1 MALAPHVYGE
11 IAGLVR
17 KAEGGDF
24 LVKSVSDL
32 FVVLRKNGL
41 LTDMRLPPMSV
52 GVHPQNRD
60 GLMLNAA
67 DVHQLLDSISQVG
80 FVPARIDAIAVEIGD
95 EEHRVYNQRL
105 VDAAGGA
112 LGTMDSKLLK
122 VLSLSASHTNFAL
135 RLVACSARHDSTE
148 LSVNGLLSL
157 QQVRARD
164 SVLAEHVEHGLS
176 WRVISKEVAE
186 AFPKI
191 LQLIQASQNATLQKA
206 ESEVQLLRRIFS
218 LASNQASPDFQA
230 IKKMALSSKPPCG
243 DCFAPLY
250 NFALRFCGGS
260 EGSFL
265 RETEIFIRSAGQ
277 SRSLGLA
284 FWEVLS
290 QDFKRG
296 AEMIPHFRHG
306 LLKAAL
312 TGSTITATQAR
323 KIFARESDKKVTD
336 GNHVLFQL
344 RELVKNSGVDILQD
358 VKFVNILG
366 VVDINVVRLS
376 LGLPSPEQEKSYK
389 TVQGIAHDACILLG
403 LESPWAASAE
413 ANDDGNSSSQGA
425 VQRMRELNPDGSLR
439 NAQDLL
445 GDQGFVLGA
454 CIKKKGEKFEGQI
467 TGLDGSSVTVK
478 DLKSGGVLKVQ
489 ARDMLCS
496 GWITFKPKA
505 DPESI
510 ASLQSMGPKKNN
522 DFLAGRV
529 IAEIHGAMHELV
541 TTHDSQKALGGLSVQ
556 LKPSRAL
563 VSSEVFGKGK
573 LILVP
578 YSWKV
583 LTRSPKPEP
592 MANAVQVQTKWKLD
606 DREFWIVSCNSL
618 PKDSTPEEGKHF
630 LSPYFM
636 VGSCEDE
643 ESANMVQVMSGT
655 TQSSIR
661 IPMWKNSKE
670 IGIGAVLNFLKAKQV
685 EADEQAPKV
694 KKAKTSKK

>member
-1 MALAPHVYGE
+1 M
-11 IAGLVR
+11 
-17 KAEGGDF
+17 
-24 LVKSVSDL
+24 
-32 FVVLRKNGL
+32 
-41 LTDMRLPPMSV
+41 
-52 GVHPQNRD
+52 
-60 GLMLNAA
+60 
-67 DVHQLLDSISQVG
+67 
-80 FVPARIDAIAVEIGD
+80 
-95 EEHRVYNQRL
+95 
-105 VDAAGGA
+105 
-112 LGTMDSKLLK
+112 
-122 VLSLSASHTNFAL
+122 
-135 RLVACSARHDSTE
+135 
-148 LSVNGLLSL
+148 
-157 QQVRARD
+157 
-164 SVLAEHVEHGLS
+164 
-176 WRVISKEVAE
+176 
-186 AFPKI
+186 
-191 LQLIQASQNATLQKA
+191 
-206 ESEVQLLRRIFS
+206 
-218 LASNQASPDFQA
+218 
-230 IKKMALSSKPPCG
+230 
-243 DCFAPLY
+243 
-250 NFALRFCGGS
+250 
-260 EGSFL
+260 
-265 RETEIFIRSAGQ
+265 
-277 SRSLGLA
+277 
-284 FWEVLS
+284 
-290 QDFKRG
+290 
-296 AEMIPHFRHG
+296 
-306 LLKAAL
+306 
-312 TGSTITATQAR
+312 
-323 KIFARESDKKVTD
+323 
-336 GNHVLFQL
+336 
-344 RELVKNSGVDILQD
+344 KNSGVDILQD

-376 LGLPSPEQEKSYK
+376 LGLPSAEQEKSYK

-467 TGLDGSSVTVK
+467 TGPDGSSVTVK

-556 LKPSRAL
+556 LKPNRAL

-661 IPMWKNSKE
+661 IPMLKNSKE